1 MSSAEEASPPAAAD
15 AVAATT
21 TVLANFFTDSL
32 FERLDGECFRAATMM
47 WSES

>member
-1 MSSAEEASPPAAAD
+1 MSSAEASPAAV

-32 FERLDGECFRAATMM
+32 FERLDGECFRAAMM
-47 WSES
+47 MRSES